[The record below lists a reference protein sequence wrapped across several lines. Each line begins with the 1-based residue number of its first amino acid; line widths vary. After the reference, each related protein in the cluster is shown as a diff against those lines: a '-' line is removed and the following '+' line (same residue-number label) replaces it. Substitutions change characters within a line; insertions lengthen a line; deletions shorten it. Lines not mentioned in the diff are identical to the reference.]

1 MNGDRAFDET
11 AFVADLRA
19 IDLTELRPADKEAF
33 TAAIKEV
40 ESALEASRGGWT
52 TQPVATVAARLCPQE
67 MPVISVVP

>member
-1 MNGDRAFDET
+1 MATTRSTKPRSWPISGRS
-11 AFVADLRA
+11 
-19 IDLTELRPADKEAF
+19 ISELRPADKEAF
-33 TAAIKEV
+33 TAAIGEV

>member
-19 IDLTELRPADKEAF
+19 IDLTALGQADRDAF